1 MFFNGGFLYLLMELP
16 QIDPDKSIFQ
26 SNAIT
31 SGRYDF
37 TACQLDILFMLLAL
51 LDKGDET
58 NKVYPIY
65 VKDIEAITGRTWQ
78 YNQLKDATE
87 EMGSRVFSVETK
99 KSFKQIW
106 FFQMVEYQTG
116 KGYFD
121 VKLSEDIRPY
131 LFDLKDNFTVIQLK
145 SALLCSSKYAKRLY
159 TLCCQWRSLGIISIP
174 ISDLKEKLFLKDPK
188 GKEPEQF
195 ARITQFREKVLEIA
209 KRQINKNTDIEFD
222 FEICNKRGPHVKKN
236 YDTVKLFIGRKKEIQ
251 MEINFKEPIQDQKDL
266 AQITAYG
273 IGEVVA
279 KRILKAGRMEDFRK
293 EVADLLLKLKEP
305 NHKIKDA
312 TAYLVA
318 VLKKKGFNMGED

>member
-1 MFFNGGFLYLLMELP
+1 MFFSLDACRRKRLRLQN
-16 QIDPDKSIFQ
+16 DKPNTF
-26 SNAIT
+26 
-31 SGRYDF
+31 
-37 TACQLDILFMLLAL
+37 
-51 LDKGDET
+51 
-58 NKVYPIY
+58 YPIH
-65 VKDIEAITGRTWQ
+65 VKDIESITGRKWDYQTLIQ
-78 YNQLKDATE
+78 PTE
-87 EMGSRVFSVETK
+87 DMGSRMFSIEKETLYE
-99 KSFKQIW
+99 QIW
-106 FFQMVEYQTG
+106 FFQSEKYQKG
-116 KGYFD
+116 KGYFN

-131 LFDLKDNFTVIQLK
+131 LFYLKDNFTVIQLK

-222 FEICNKRGPHVKKN
+222 FDICNKRGSHVKKN

-273 IGEVVA
+273 IGDVVA
-279 KRILKAGRMEDFRK
+279 RRILKTGKMDEFRK
-293 EVADLLLKLKEP
+293 VVAGLLEKMKEP
-305 NHKIKDA
+305 NHGIKDP

-318 VLKKKGFNMGED
+318 VLKKKGFNMSED